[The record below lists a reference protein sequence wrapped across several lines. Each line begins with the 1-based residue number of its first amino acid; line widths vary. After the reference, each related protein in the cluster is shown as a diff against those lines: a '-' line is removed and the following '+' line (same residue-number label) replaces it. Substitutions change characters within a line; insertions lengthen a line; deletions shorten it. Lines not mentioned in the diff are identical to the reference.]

1 MKQVSVLLDS
11 VEKIRSFV
19 DIIEKS
25 EADADLSQGSRHVD
39 AKSLFGALSI
49 VSNSPAMKDAVG
61 LYARLGYTR
70 MPNYPP
76 YDKLEGAI
84 CFQKQLRI

>member
-25 EADADLSQGSRHVD
+25 EADADLSQGSRNVD
-39 AKSLFGALSI
+39 DKSLFGALPI
-49 VSNSPAMKDAVG
+49 VSNSPA
-61 LYARLGYTR
+61 R
-70 MPNYPP
+70 
-76 YDKLEGAI
+76 
-84 CFQKQLRI
+84 LRIYGDEDATNALIKEIEQFMVV

>member
-19 DIIEKS
+19 DIIEIS

-39 AKSLFGALSI
+39 AKSQFDELIA
-49 VSNSPAMKDAVG
+49 K
-61 LYARLGYTR
+61 
-70 MPNYPP
+70 
-76 YDKLEGAI
+76 
-84 CFQKQLRI
+84 

>member
-39 AKSLFGALSI
+39 AKSLFCALSI
-49 VSNSPAMKDAVG
+49 VSNSPA
-61 LYARLGYTR
+61 R
-70 MPNYPP
+70 
-76 YDKLEGAI
+76 
-84 CFQKQLRI
+84 LRIYGDEDATNALIKEIEQFMVV

>member
-39 AKSLFGALSI
+39 AKSLFDALSI
-49 VSNSPAMKDAVG
+49 VSNSPA
-61 LYARLGYTR
+61 R
-70 MPNYPP
+70 
-76 YDKLEGAI
+76 
-84 CFQKQLRI
+84 LRIYGDEDATNALIKEIEQFMVV